1 MVRGSCRQK
10 LAISCCR
17 ESRENF
23 CRCVSKEGKI
33 GWCKVKIGAKFFS
46 IQNLAK
52 STIRGIYVMY
62 FSTDPPPGE
71 GGVVAQKNPIRGHM
85 GII

>member
-23 CRCVSKEGKI
+23 CRCVSKKGKI
-33 GWCKVKIGAKFFS
+33 GWCKVKIGAKYFS
-46 IQNLAK
+46 TREGVVGIRNLAQE
-52 STIRGIYVMY
+52 GYVLY
-62 FSTDPPPGE
+62 FSTDPP
-71 GGVVAQKNPIRGHM
+71 VAKVPSFILLR
-85 GII
+85 